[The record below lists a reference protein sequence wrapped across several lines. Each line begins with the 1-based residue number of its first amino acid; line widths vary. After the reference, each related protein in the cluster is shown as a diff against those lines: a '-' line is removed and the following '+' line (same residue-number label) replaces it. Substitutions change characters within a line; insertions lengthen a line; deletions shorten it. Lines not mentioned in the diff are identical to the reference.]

1 MTKKWMY
8 GLLAGVM
15 VLSMA
20 GCGNRESQNQTAGT
34 TVESQLEESEPVSE
48 PVLEDQ
54 EETTQETGTDAMET
68 EEQETSS
75 ENTETA
81 GSQDP
86 VQDPESDTLIAYFSW
101 SGNTEALAGMIAE
114 ETGGTLFQIEP
125 AEPYTDDYDAL
136 LDQAQEEQAEDARPA
151 LAADVENWDDYQVIF
166 VGYPNWWGDV
176 PMLINTFLEAHDFTG
191 KTVIPFCTHGSGGF
205 GNSLSSIES
214 GTQGAE
220 LLDGFEVAG
229 SSVDSARSE
238 VTEWIASLGLTQ

>member
-15 VLSMA
+15 ALSMA
-20 GCGNRESQNQTAGT
+20 GCGNRGSQNQTAGT
-34 TVESQLEESEPVSE
+34 TAESQLEESEPV
-48 PVLEDQ
+48 LEEQ
-54 EETTQETGTDAMET
+54 AETTQETGTDAMET
-68 EEQETSS
+68 EEQ
-75 ENTETA
+75 
-81 GSQDP
+81 
-86 VQDPESDTLIAYFSW
+86 ESDTLIAYFSW

-176 PMLINTFLEAHDFTG
+176 PMLINTFLEAHDFNG

-229 SSVDSARSE
+229 SSVDNARSE
-238 VTEWIASLGLTQ
+238 VTQWIASLGLTQ

>member
-15 VLSMA
+15 ALSMA

-34 TVESQLEESEPVSE
+34 TAESRLEESEPVLE

-54 EETTQETGTDAMET
+54 EETTQETGA
-68 EEQETSS
+68 

-176 PMLINTFLEAHDFTG
+176 PMLINTFLEAHDFNG

-220 LLDGFEVAG
+220 LLEGFEVAG

>member
-15 VLSMA
+15 ALSMA

-34 TVESQLEESEPVSE
+34 T
-48 PVLEDQ
+48 
-54 EETTQETGTDAMET
+54 QETGT
-68 EEQETSS
+68 

-81 GSQDP
+81 ASQDP
-86 VQDPESDTLIAYFSW
+86 VQDPKSDTLIAYFSW

-166 VGYPNWWGDV
+166 VGYPKMEQG
-176 PMLINTFLEAHDFTG
+176 FLC
-191 KTVIPFCTHGSGGF
+191 V
-205 GNSLSSIES
+205 
-214 GTQGAE
+214 
-220 LLDGFEVAG
+220 
-229 SSVDSARSE
+229 
-238 VTEWIASLGLTQ
+238 